1 MSNFT
6 SLHNAQNINAIIHIF
21 AKKPITELQ
30 SPTPYCIVLVGAP
43 GVGKTTQ
50 ASKYLREMGL
60 EYDNFYHV
68 SLDSLVE
75 KVKPYRNTTF
85 RVYKQLTSNNIGLL
99 NSIYLQTIKSH
110 NKNFSLKATKNSR
123 IKQIKTK
130 QSGGTKRKR
139 SIKRSIK
146 QNTPLKSLMELREEG
161 FKHGVM
167 NHVNIIYDTT
177 LSISKD
183 KIRTDIMPIIE
194 MSPVKYK
201 IIVILVTADEDIIKN
216 RIEKRQRNMIS
227 KQYIRSV
234 NPKAITKLISQNEE
248 AFEKSKKY
256 FKSNNMGIYTP
267 DDFEFIKI
275 DNSANVNNLK

>member
-85 RVYKQLTSNNIGLL
+85 RVYKQLKSNNIGLL
-99 NSIYLQTIKSH
+99 NSIYLQ
-110 NKNFSLKATKNSR
+110 SL
-123 IKQIKTK
+123 
-130 QSGGTKRKR
+130 
-139 SIKRSIK
+139 
-146 QNTPLKSLMELREEG
+146 
-161 FKHGVM
+161 
-167 NHVNIIYDTT
+167 
-177 LSISKD
+177 
-183 KIRTDIMPIIE
+183 
-194 MSPVKYK
+194 
-201 IIVILVTADEDIIKN
+201 
-216 RIEKRQRNMIS
+216 
-227 KQYIRSV
+227 
-234 NPKAITKLISQNEE
+234 
-248 AFEKSKKY
+248 
-256 FKSNNMGIYTP
+256 
-267 DDFEFIKI
+267 
-275 DNSANVNNLK
+275 